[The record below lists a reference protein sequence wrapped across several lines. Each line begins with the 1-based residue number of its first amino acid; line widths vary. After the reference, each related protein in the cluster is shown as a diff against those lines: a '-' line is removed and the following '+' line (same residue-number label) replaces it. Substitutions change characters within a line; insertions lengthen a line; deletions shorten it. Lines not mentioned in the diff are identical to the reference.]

1 MPESTFGKV
10 RADVLASP
18 AAERLK
24 DELQQYLRARAEH
37 TVTQWGSRLGE
48 GVAKLAQP
56 GSTAGGGMKGLA
68 KSGQALAEGRS
79 PAQAAV
85 TGAVTHLKE
94 SVKTK
99 VKGLFG
105 KGRKSGG
112 GKSKSV
118 TIVEDIDVG
127 VPVRE
132 AYDQWTQFQEF
143 STFAKG
149 VVSVEKADET
159 TSNWK
164 VKVAKSTRSW
174 KANVTEQIP
183 DERITWTTEGAKGTV
198 KGVVTFHAVTD
209 DLTRVLL
216 VLEYFPKGLFEK
228 TGNIWR
234 AQGRRARLDLKL
246 YRKFIMLRGEA
257 TDGWR
262 GEIRDGDVVVGHD
275 EAVEQEQAEGEEQ
288 SGGEGERYDDEA
300 GNGEDP
306 HEEDPHEEEDA
317 ARSEADEGRAAEEP
331 DGGEYPDEAADEEDP
346 DEAEDE
352 EDLDDVE
359 DEADLDDVEDA
370 YDEDPAVEQDAYD
383 GTAEDEVGEEGA
395 AGDDGIEEDEDDE
408 EDEEEEDESVPEPE
422 EDLHEE
428 DDPADLPEDEEQH
441 EPARRSSRRR
451 TAGA

>member
-1 MPESTFGKV
+1 MADSALSKAKDEVVHNEST
-10 RADVLASP
+10 D
-18 AAERLK
+18 RLK
-24 DELQQYLRARAEH
+24 EALGNYLRARAEH
-37 TVTQWGSRLGE
+37 TVSQLGHKLGE
-48 GVAKLAQP
+48 SVTKLGQP
-56 GSTAGGGMKGLA
+56 GEGGPLKSLA
-68 KSGQALAEGRS
+68 KGGQALADGKS
-79 PAQAAV
+79 PAQAAMSAGV
-85 TGAVTHLKE
+85 SHLKDT
-94 SVKTK
+94 VKDK

-149 VVSVEKADET
+149 VVSVEKADDT

-174 KANVTEQIP
+174 KANVTEQVP

-209 DLTRVLL
+209 NLTKVLL

-246 YRKFIMLRGEA
+246 YRKFIMMRGEA

-262 GEIRDGDVVVGHD
+262 GEVRDGEVVVTHD
-275 EAVEQEQAEGEEQ
+275 DAIEQEEAEQAEEE
-288 SGGEGERYDDEA
+288 RDE
-300 GNGEDP
+300 P
-306 HEEDPHEEEDA
+306 
-317 ARSEADEGRAAEEP
+317 R
-331 DGGEYPDEAADEEDP
+331 
-346 DEAEDE
+346 AEDE
-352 EDLDDVE
+352 GDDLEPVE
-359 DEADLDDVEDA
+359 GEEADLDDADDDAFTDDEEAAEDDEDEYLDEADDGLTGEAEDA
-370 YDEDPAVEQDAYD
+370 EDAEEYEAEAEEPDAEEPYDEP
-383 GTAEDEVGEEGA
+383 
-395 AGDDGIEEDEDDE
+395 EDDE
-408 EDEEEEDESVPEPE
+408 ETAP
-422 EDLHEE
+422 
-428 DDPADLPEDEEQH
+428 
-441 EPARRSSRRR
+441 RSSRRR
-451 TAGA
+451 RTADARA